1 MQSLVNLI
9 NEAYQPAR
17 HRDLLLALWE
27 QEVWFDTPRQ
37 RASAEISRAA
47 LKEAGLSEARLAS
60 YPCDGKTRFQDW
72 TMHMAWDCPA
82 ARLAYAD
89 TNETIGDRLEVPAT
103 TVFWSGPLASA
114 DAPAVGG
121 VVDGDA
127 IDALTPEAVE
137 GKFVLTG
144 KYAVEMKGLLA
155 AAGAKPLAVIS
166 DFLGTNRGYTD
177 DTVRWCNGWA
187 DKAGRWYFH
196 ADDAVMTGFCISPA
210 KGKALRARLA
220 ADPGLKLSAFCDSR
234 LYEGSG
240 QNVTAILEGTDPSRE
255 IWIYGHACEQGAH
268 DNVSGQSVLVETL
281 RTLND
286 LVIAGK
292 LPRPRC
298 SIRMITTEECIGMV
312 AFASINEDL
321 RRRAMAGM
329 NVDGAGDPAL
339 PDHPLTISYGPCSN
353 PSISWAVAA
362 VAAAAVKSIAGDGW
376 YWRAKRF
383 VNNADDMIAE
393 PHANVPGQWIGKAG
407 DSIGYHSSADT
418 PEVCSDDSLR
428 YNTALTAAWAYTLAS
443 LDETSAGEL
452 VAPAAAWIDEEIAKE
467 GGDDP
472 ALLSR
477 WVAGRI
483 LRDLGRWGVPESV
496 YEQAAC
502 RYAPADAPPLPD
514 LPTEGPRYIRRTW
527 GTCNFET
534 LPAEKRQGL
543 SCWSATIN
551 SGFYWC
557 DGKRPLPALE
567 RLAAAETGNAKGVD
581 LTRPFEAALEAG
593 IMVEDNTD
601 NFRKK

>member
-1 MQSLVNLI
+1 
-9 NEAYQPAR
+9 
-17 HRDLLLALWE
+17 
-27 QEVWFDTPRQ
+27 
-37 RASAEISRAA
+37 
-47 LKEAGLSEARLAS
+47 
-60 YPCDGKTRFQDW
+60 
-72 TMHMAWDCPA
+72 
-82 ARLAYAD
+82 AD
-89 TNETIGDRLEVPAT
+89 TDETIGDRQEVPAT
-103 TVFWSGPLASA
+103 TIYWSGPLASA

-127 IDALTPEAVE
+127 IETITPEAVD

-144 KYAVEMKGLLA
+144 KYPLEMKNRLVS
-155 AAGAKPLAVIS
+155 AGARPLAVVS
-166 DFLGTNRGYTD
+166 DFLGTNRAYTD

-187 DKAGRWYFH
+187 DGPGGWYFH
-196 ADDAVMTGFCISPA
+196 AGDTVMTGFSISPA
-210 KGKALRARLA
+210 RGKALRQRMA

-240 QNVTAILEGTDPSRE
+240 QNVTGILEGTDPGRE

-286 LVIAGK
+286 LVVAGK

-312 AFASINEDL
+312 AFASINDDL

-339 PDHPLTISYGPCSN
+339 ADHPLTISYGPWSN

-362 VAAAAVKSIAGDGW
+362 IAAAAVKEAAGDGW
-376 YWRAKRF
+376 HWRMKRF
-383 VNNADDMIAE
+383 VNNADDMIAD
-393 PHANVPGQWIGKAG
+393 PHAGVPGQWIGKAG
-407 DSIGYHSSADT
+407 DSLGYHSSADT

-428 YNTALTAAWAYTLAS
+428 YNTALTAAWAYTMAS
-443 LDETSAGEL
+443 LGETSAAEL
-452 VAPAAAWIDEEIAKE
+452 IAPAAAWIDGEIVKE
-467 GGDDP
+467 GDDDP
-472 ALLSR
+472 ARLSR

-483 LRDLGRWGVPESV
+483 LRDLTRWDVPESV
-496 YEQAAC
+496 YEQPAA

-514 LPTEGPRYIRRTW
+514 LPAEGPRYIRRTW
-527 GTCNFET
+527 GTSTFER
-534 LPAEKRQGL
+534 LPAEKRKGL

-557 DGKRPLPALE
+557 DGKLPLPALE
-567 RLAAAETGNAKGVD
+567 RLASAETGNNKGVN
-581 LTRPFEAALEAG
+581 LRHAFEAALEAG